1 MSFSNTSNRFYFD
14 LTELCMFIQIVLET
28 ILMPKLFWDIVTW
41 PVTTALLPRTQLGAM
56 CCSIAC
62 MAFAWAAWINV
73 IESAWVRGRQHPETA
88 IVPILYLQH
97 SRYIVIVSVLAGSFV
112 SL

>member
-28 ILMPKLFWDIVTW
+28 ILMPKLFWEQ
-41 PVTTALLPRTQLGAM
+41 PRTQLGAM